1 MKKYLL
7 YILIVV
13 LVVLV
18 LLVYPAYRDV
28 FAPSVK
34 ITDGDSYDLYI
45 PTGSDYIKVGETLL
59 RDEVIANVKG
69 FHRVAGW
76 MNYPNTVKPGR
87 YVLKNGMSNRELIQL
102 LRSGQQSPIKFTFVK
117 ARQPKDFT
125 EVASKQFEFS
135 ASELKLIMQD
145 SAWLWENYKLTPKTA
160 LGIMVPN
167 TYEMWWNTPAED
179 FFARMYKEY
188 RRFWN
193 DTREAKRRKLNLDRM
208 EIMTLASI
216 VEEETNANDEKPTV
230 AGVYLNRIRLKMPL
244 QADPTVK
251 YAVGDFGLKRV
262 LNVHLETESPYNTYK
277 YLGIPPGPI
286 CTPSIPSID
295 AVLTNE
301 RHDYLYFCARVEM
314 DGKHHFSKSLTE
326 HNAYA
331 ASYHRTLNAKG
342 IR

>member
-7 YILIVV
+7 YIIIILLLI
-13 LVVLV
+13 LV
-18 LLVYPAYRDV
+18 LFVYPKYRNV

-34 ITDGDSYDLYI
+34 TSDGDTYDLYI
-45 PTGSDYIKVGETLL
+45 PTGSDYITVGKTLL
-59 RDEVIANVKG
+59 HDEVISNVEG
-69 FHRVAGW
+69 FHRVARW
-76 MNYPNTVKPGR
+76 MNYPNTIKPGR
-87 YVLKNGMSNRELIQL
+87 YVLENGMSNREVIQL
-102 LRSGQQSPIKFTFVK
+102 LRSGKQTPINFTFVK
-117 ARQPKDFT
+117 ARIPEDF
-125 EVASKQFEFS
+125 AGLAAQQFEFS
-135 ASELKLIMQD
+135 EPELMRLMQD
-145 SAWLWENYKLTPKTA
+145 SVWLWDNYKLTRETA

-188 RRFWN
+188 RRFWS
-193 DTREAKRRKLNLDRM
+193 DSREEKRRKLNLDRM
-208 EIMTLASI
+208 EVMTLASI
-216 VEEETNANDEKPTV
+216 VEEETNANDEKPTI

-251 YAVGDFGLKRV
+251 FAVGDFALKRV
-262 LNVHLETESPYNTYK
+262 LNSHLESESPYNTYK

-295 AVLTNE
+295 AVLSNE

-314 DGKHHFSKSLTE
+314 DGKHHFSKSLSE
-326 HNAYA
+326 HNSYA
-331 ASYHRTLNAKG
+331 SSYHRALNARG